1 MRNVIVLIFALLLLN
16 CGGQNRNQE
25 KDTNTLESATKHE
38 DNNSVEIDAN
48 TTTTDRCE
56 CIDYHFSQKGQEPLL
71 MHNLGSTK
79 IIVCGYIGKYEWGI
93 TLGER
98 LPDSSFYVSGF
109 NLFSCTE
116 SGIDHLFENGEY
128 YLNKIVPKPNQIEV
142 IRLRRMPV
150 SKKLDYD
157 WTEIISIKIH
167 KVNQQIKV
175 DSSFVLSVDLYDQEF
190 IDYFKSEISKLE
202 NDPTIDQTNYLEY
215 LIDYSFIQ
223 AVINPKEYGQILHGL
238 GPFDGYLGPLY
249 RDILMYYKIFEN
261 KKYDG

>member
-1 MRNVIVLIFALLLLN
+1 MKYVIALIFALLLLN
-16 CGGQNRNQE
+16 CGGQNHNQD
-25 KDTNTLESATKHE
+25 KDSDTHDSAAKLE
-38 DNNSVEIDAN
+38 DNNNVEIETAA
-48 TTTTDRCE
+48 TDRCE

-71 MHNLGSTK
+71 THYLGSTK
-79 IIVCGYIGKYEWGI
+79 IIVCGYIGKYEWDI

-109 NLFSCTE
+109 NIFSCTD

-128 YLNKIVPKPNQIEV
+128 YLNRILPKPNQLEV
-142 IRLRRMPV
+142 VRLRRMPV
-150 SKKLDYD
+150 SKKLDYE
-157 WTEIISIKIH
+157 WTDIISIKFH
-167 KVNQQIKV
+167 EGNQELKV

-190 IDYFKSEISKLE
+190 LNYFKSEISKLE
-202 NDPTIDQTNYLEY
+202 NDATKDQTNYLEY

-223 AVINPKEYGQILHGL
+223 AVINPKEHGHILNSL

-261 KKYDG
+261 TKYDG